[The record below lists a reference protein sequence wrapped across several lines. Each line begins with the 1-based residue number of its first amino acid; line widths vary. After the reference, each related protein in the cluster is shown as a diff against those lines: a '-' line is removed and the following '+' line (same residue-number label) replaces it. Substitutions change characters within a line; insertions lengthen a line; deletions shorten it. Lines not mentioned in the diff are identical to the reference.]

1 MKTTSTFRIVI
12 TALFAALICV
22 ATMLIQIPIPATGG
36 YANLGD
42 GIILICAFLMP
53 PTYAVTAAGLGSAL
67 ADILAGYV
75 SYAPATLIIKAG
87 VALISAF
94 IFRRLCKGKNTHT
107 MLAGMIVSGI
117 LAEIFMV
124 LGYFLYE
131 ALILGYGLGA
141 AGAIIGNIGQ
151 GMVGIILGCI
161 VAPILRKSPE
171 DSELMNRI

>member
-1 MKTTSTFRIVI
+1 MKQMSTFKIVI

-53 PTYAVTAAGLGSAL
+53 PAYAVIAAGLGSAL

-75 SYAPATLIIKAG
+75 SYAPATLLIKAG
-87 VALISAF
+87 VALIAAL
-94 IFRRLCKGKNTHT
+94 IFHKLGKGKNTGR
-107 MLAGMIVSGI
+107 MLAVMLAAGI
-117 LAEIFMV
+117 LAEIFMI
-124 LGYFLYE
+124 LGYFFYE
-131 ALILGYGLGA
+131 AVILGFGLGA

-151 GMVGIILGCI
+151 GVVGVIISCI
-161 VAPILRKSPE
+161 VSPLLRKSS
-171 DSELMNRI
+171 DINELLNKM